1 MRGKKIKQ
9 NSNSLIFSIVQNF
22 LVKYMA
28 KNFIENKVKKKK
40 TNRNVLSITETR
52 TELYAV
58 MFVQRLKLVIC
69 MFIFKVIIDIDT

>member
-28 KNFIENKVKKKK
+28 KNFIENKVKKK